1 MKKIEERVVAA
12 IKSEKPFRESNT
24 KVLPV
29 WSGDS
34 EYSVVLGVKV
44 YSHGNCIAQITPSE
58 KRIDLHTCGWD
69 TVTTTSR
76 MNAILAGLT
85 GGAFSVTCRTYDK
98 AIGKECR
105 LVQRA
110 ASDWNVNLG
119 F

>member
-1 MKKIEERVVAA
+1 MKKIEERMVAA
-12 IKSEKPFRESNT
+12 IKSKKPFKESNT
-24 KVLPV
+24 EVLPA

-34 EYSVVLGVKV
+34 GVLAVEV
-44 YSHGNCIAQITPSE
+44 YLFGNCIAQITPSE

-76 MNAILAGLT
+76 MNAILGGIT
-85 GGAFSVTCRTYDK
+85 DGAFHVTCRTYDK
-98 AIGKECR
+98 IKGKECR

-119 F
+119 Y